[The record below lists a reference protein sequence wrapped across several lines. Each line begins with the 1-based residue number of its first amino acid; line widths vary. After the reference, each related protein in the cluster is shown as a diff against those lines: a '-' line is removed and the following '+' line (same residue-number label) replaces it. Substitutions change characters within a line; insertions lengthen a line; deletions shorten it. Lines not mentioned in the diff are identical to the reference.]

1 MAFAAILAFTLYSAP
16 ALLPQGPGQGPPNG
30 NTQDYVQI
38 IGPRRFVKDPELQVG
53 GFGPGIN
60 QLGGADTVKVDRQGR
75 IHVIDDAQNL
85 VKVYPSNTNTG
96 EAIEIIDSAAIEA
109 AGFGPLGELLA
120 MTVDRS
126 WANWG
131 PRSIILIDRDTN
143 RTPEVRILRR
153 FHGPGHPWQQ
163 LAFTDF
169 NERPRDVIVD
179 PVGRIIIAEKNGSI
193 DVLHPDGA
201 TKVSSFANNG
211 TLQLET
217 FDGLEVDDFKA
228 IDMSL
233 TGRIFVADKDNG
245 RILAISFFG
254 QPLFSIGSQGE
265 GEEQFR
271 EQVEGVAVDRWGIV
285 YGRDESGDRF
295 LAFAPNGTFLA
306 AFGERGFD
314 PKQQENADEFYIDK
328 RRDRIYIAD
337 DGNYRASV
345 HKLRPGAFWSK
356 ILTEYTFPQAPI
368 VQPIWIA
375 GGAQGPNP
383 GTEFDEP
390 NELGFDAQGR
400 VWAGDVFNLR
410 VQVYGSDGTFVDVVG
425 GSGSG
430 PGQFIDATSGKSGPE
445 AIKLDSQ
452 GRMFVVDRGGQRIN
466 VYNGATLAVIGSY
479 PHPLFDDPTGMAID
493 SADNIYVADQGT
505 DLVHKF
511 TFDGSQ
517 LNFVMT
523 LQAEDGGESILSK
536 TETLALDEGRDRL
549 YASSENESRAEVFVL
564 STGDYLD
571 EHVGERQVGV
581 VAQDG
586 RFADDIEGLDTDT
599 VNDLIIMSDEA
610 NGRFIVHDLSS
621 DDLFDNDEDFA
632 FIGGFGRVG
641 GAPGEF
647 LSADGVAILP
657 GQDLVVI
664 ADQGNYRIQAFRI
677 SDILAAFSATPT
689 P

>member
-1 MAFAAILAFTLYSAP
+1 MALATILALTMSATP
-16 ALLPQGPGQGPPNG
+16 TALPQGPG
-30 NTQDYVQI
+30 NTQDFVQI
-38 IGPRRFVKDPELQVG
+38 IGSRRFVKDPELQVG
-53 GFGPGIN
+53 GFGPGPN
-60 QLGGADTVKVDRQGR
+60 QLGGADTVKVDRRGR

-85 VKVYPSNTNTG
+85 VKVYPSNTTTG

-109 AGFGPLGELLA
+109 AGLGPLGELLA

-126 WANWG
+126 FANWG
-131 PRSIILIDRDTN
+131 PRSLILIDRDTS

-153 FHGPGHPWQQ
+153 FHGPGHAWQQ

-179 PVGRIIIAEKNGSI
+179 PLGRIIVAEKNGSI
-193 DVLHPDGA
+193 DVLRPDGSG
-201 TKVSSFANNG
+201 KVSSFADNG
-211 TLQLET
+211 TLQLDM

-233 TGRIFVADKDNG
+233 TGRIYVADKDNG

-254 QPLFSIGSQGE
+254 QPLYSIGSQGE
-265 GEEQFR
+265 GPEQFR

-295 LAFAPNGTFLA
+295 LAFSPRGRFLA

-314 PKQQENADEFYIDK
+314 PTQQENADEFFVDK
-328 RRDRIYIAD
+328 RRDRIYIGD
-337 DGNYRASV
+337 DGNYRVSV
-345 HKLRPGAFWSK
+345 HKLRPGAFRSY
-356 ILTEYTFPQAPI
+356 ILTEYTIPQAPI

-375 GGAQGPNP
+375 GGTQGPNP
-383 GTEFDEP
+383 GTQFDEP

-410 VQVYGSDGTFVDVVG
+410 VQVYGSDGTFVDTIG

-430 PGQFIDATSGKSGPE
+430 PGQFIDAPSGKSGPE

-452 GRMFVVDRGGQRIN
+452 GRMFVVDRGGDRVN
-466 VYNGATLAVIGSY
+466 VYNGTTLAVIGSFT
-479 PHPLFDDPTGMAID
+479 HPLFDDPTGMAID
-493 SADNIYVADQGT
+493 SADNIYIADQGT
-505 DLVHKF
+505 DMVHKF

-523 LQAEDGGESILSK
+523 LQSQDGGESSLSK

-549 YASSENESRAEVFVL
+549 YASSEDESRAEVFVL
-564 STGDYLD
+564 STGLYLD

-581 VAQDG
+581 IAQDG
-586 RFADDIEGLDTDT
+586 RFADDIEGLDTDI

-610 NGRFIVHDLSS
+610 NGRFLVHDLSS

-641 GAPGEF
+641 GAPGQF

-677 SDILAAFSATPT
+677 TDILAAFGTTP
-689 P
+689 